1 MITLPKAIT
10 FDCYGTL
17 IDWESGI
24 QHFFAQRLAA
34 HHLQGLDLRVLQQH
48 REEMQFVSIQ
58 QPDRPSRQV
67 LRETMRMTLQSWQI
81 HSTEQDLEEFATGL

>member
-1 MITLPKAIT
+1 MITLPKAMT

-34 HHLQGLDLRVLQQH
+34 HHLQGLDQRVLQQH
-48 REEMQFVSIQ
+48 WEEMQFVTIQ
-58 QPDRPSRQV
+58 QQDRPSRQV
-67 LRETMRMTLQSWQI
+67 LRETMRMTL
-81 HSTEQDLEEFATGL
+81 ATGRFLTPSRTLRNSPTL

>member
-1 MITLPKAIT
+1 MITLPKAMT

-48 REEMQFVSIQ
+48 REEMQLVSIQ
-58 QPDRPSRQV
+58 QPYHPSRQV
-67 LRETMRMTLQSWQI
+67 LRETMRMTL
-81 HSTEQDLEEFATGL
+81 ATGRFLTPSRTLRNSPTL

>member
-1 MITLPKAIT
+1 MITLPKAMT

-34 HHLQGLDLRVLQQH
+34 HQLAVLLSAGNP
-48 REEMQFVSIQ
+48 MQTGAA
-58 QPDRPSRQV
+58 PDWRPV
-67 LRETMRMTLQSWQI
+67 GPL
-81 HSTEQDLEEFATGL
+81 A

>member
-1 MITLPKAIT
+1 MIALPKAMT

-34 HHLQGLDLRVLQQH
+34 HHLQGLDPRVLQQH
-48 REEMQFVSIQ
+48 WEEMQFVAIQ
-58 QPDRPSRQV
+58 QDRPSRQV

-81 HSTEQDLEEFATGL
+81 PSTEQDLEEFATGL